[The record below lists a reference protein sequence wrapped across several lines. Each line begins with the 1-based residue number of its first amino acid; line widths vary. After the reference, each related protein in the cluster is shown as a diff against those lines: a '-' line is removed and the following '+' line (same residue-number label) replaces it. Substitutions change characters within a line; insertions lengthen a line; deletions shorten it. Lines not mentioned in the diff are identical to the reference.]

1 MDIILIVLNVIAIIL
16 LSLLLC
22 FFVKGRKEKE
32 DKNTGE
38 EIRKAV
44 AASVN
49 EMGAMLISG
58 ISAANKSFGESVEK
72 EITRLTENMN
82 RLTEAQVKGHIE
94 TVNTLTA
101 SFKEIIQTNAQSN
114 ETVSKSIKEK
124 LDDFSRTLS
133 TAIEKINA
141 DVKENLALLRKENTE
156 KLENIQKTVDEK
168 LEKTLNARLQ
178 QSFESVIKQ
187 ITEVNNAVGEIKGLA
202 KDVGSLNRVLSNVKT
217 KGIVGEIILSN
228 LISELLTKEQYEENL
243 ITKKGAT
250 ERVEFAVKMPGDET
264 AFYLP
269 IDSKFPLES
278 YTRLKD
284 AIDECDKEKIEKAKK
299 ELRQNLKK
307 FAKDIHD
314 KYIDPP
320 NTTDFAIMFLPIE
333 GLYIQAIEMGLFE
346 EFQRDYKINIA
357 GPTTLTALLNALQMG
372 FKTLAI
378 QKRSG
383 EVFVLLSAVKTEFEK
398 FAGILEKAH
407 KKVEDASRELS
418 NLAGTRTKAIQKK
431 LRDISLL
438 PGDEAEQIL
447 EIDTK
452 EE

>member
-1 MDIILIVLNVIAIIL
+1 MDIILIVLNAIAIVL
-16 LSLLLC
+16 LSLLLYSS
-22 FFVKGRKEKE
+22 FKGKNEKE
-32 DKNTGE
+32 DKNTEE

-58 ISAANKSFGESVEK
+58 ISAANKSFGEGVER
-72 EITRLTENMN
+72 EIARLTENMN
-82 RLTEAQVKGHIE
+82 KLSEAQAKGHIE

-114 ETVSKSIKEK
+114 ETVTKSIKEK
-124 LDDFSRTLS
+124 LEDFSKALS

-141 DVKENLALLRKENTE
+141 DVKENLALIRKENTE

-168 LEKTLNARLQ
+168 LEKTLNTRLQ

-187 ITEVNNAVGEIKGLA
+187 ITEVNNAIGEIKGLA
-202 KDVGSLNRVLSNVKT
+202 KDVGSLNRVLSNAKVT
-217 KGIVGEIILSN
+217 GIVGEIVLSN
-228 LISELLTKEQYEENL
+228 LIRELLTKEQYEENI

-250 ERVEFAVKMPGDET
+250 ERVEFAVKMPGNEN
-264 AFYLP
+264 AVYLP
-269 IDSKFPLES
+269 IDSKFPLEG

-284 AIDECDKEKIEKAKK
+284 AVDECDKEKIEKAKK

-307 FAKDIHD
+307 FARDIHD

-346 EFQRDYKINIA
+346 ELQRDYKINIA

-378 QKRSG
+378 QKRSS

-407 KKVEDASRELS
+407 KKVEDASHELS
-418 NLAGTRTKAIQKK
+418 TLAGTRTKAIQRK

-447 EIDTK
+447 EIDSK

>member
-1 MDIILIVLNVIAIIL
+1 MGTILIVLNILAIIL
-16 LSLLLC
+16 LSVLLYREL
-22 FFVKGRKEKE
+22 KGKKDTGAKEI
-32 DKNTGE
+32 GE
-38 EIRKAV
+38 EIRKVV

-58 ISAANKSFGESVEK
+58 ISASNKSYGESVEK
-72 EITRLTENMN
+72 EIAKLTESMGK
-82 RLTEAQVKGHIE
+82 LTEAQARAHIE
-94 TVNTLTA
+94 VINTLNA

-114 ETVSKSIKEK
+114 ESVSKGIKEK
-124 LDDFSRTLS
+124 LEDFSKTLS
-133 TAIEKINA
+133 AAIEKING
-141 DVKENLALLRKENTE
+141 DVKENLASIRKENSE

-168 LEKTLNARLQ
+168 LEKTLNTRLQ

-202 KDVGSLNRVLSNVKT
+202 KDVGSLNRVLSNVKV

-228 LISELLTKEQYEENL
+228 LIRELLTKDQYDENI
-243 ITKKGAT
+243 ITKEGAT
-250 ERVEFAVKMPGDET
+250 ERVEFAVKMPGDEKT
-264 AFYLP
+264 VYLP

-278 YTRLKD
+278 YTRLKE
-284 AIDECDKEKIEKAKK
+284 AVDECDKEKIERAKK
-299 ELRQNLKK
+299 ELRQNLRK

-333 GLYIQAIEMGLFE
+333 GLYVQAIDMGLFE
-346 EFQRDYKINIA
+346 ELQRDFKINIS
-357 GPTTLTALLNALQMG
+357 GPSTLTALLNALQMG
-372 FKTLAI
+372 FKSLAI
-378 QKRSG
+378 QKRSA

-398 FAGILEKAH
+398 FSGILEKAH

-418 NLAGTRTKAIQKK
+418 NLAVTRTKAIQRK
-431 LRDISLL
+431 LREVSLL
-438 PGDEAEQIL
+438 PGDEAEEIL
-447 EIDTK
+447 NIETK